1 MLASQT
7 RQEAFAM
14 YKKFTAKASITIDAP
29 PSRVWQALTSPEMIK
44 EYLFGTEVTSDWQV
58 GSPITYRGEWEGKD
72 YEDKGEVLEV
82 EPEKLFVSTFWSS
95 LSDQEDDPENYQ
107 TVRYELT
114 PAGAGTRLTVTQDN
128 NQSPEEARHSEQ
140 NWKTVLEGMKRLLED
155 EKQGAR
161 P

>member
-1 MLASQT
+1 MN
-7 RQEAFAM
+7 
-14 YKKFTAKASITIDAP
+14 KKFTARASITIDVP

-44 EYLFGTEVTSDWQV
+44 EYLFGTAVSSDWQV
-58 GSPITYRGEWEGKD
+58 GSPITYRGEWEGQD
-72 YEDKGEVLEV
+72 YEDRGKILEV

-95 LSDQEDDPENYQ
+95 LSGQEDSPENYQ
-107 TVRYELT
+107 TVRYELA
-114 PAGAGTRLTVTQDN
+114 PAGAGTRLTITQDN
-128 NQSPEEARHSEQ
+128 NESREDAHRSEE